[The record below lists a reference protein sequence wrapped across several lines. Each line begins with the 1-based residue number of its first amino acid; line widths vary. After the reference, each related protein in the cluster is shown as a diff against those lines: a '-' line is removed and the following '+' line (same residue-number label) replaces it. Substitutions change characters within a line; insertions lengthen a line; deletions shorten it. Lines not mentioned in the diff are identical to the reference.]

1 MIKWNPY
8 IFWFLIISILIYF
21 LPDKDELLIGVCIF
35 AILVVLFE
43 EISKGVRTVCE
54 ETITEIKIQ
63 IHKFRYLKRRVLEKN
78 IEVIDHCTKLLTKGI
93 TLLEQY
99 KDQYLA
105 NEIPSDL
112 MKKSKVVIQERL
124 HQNLE
129 TLKNRS
135 QKAQDYLEQQVK
147 VKFIGELKRLLNR
160 KHD

>member
-1 MIKWNPY
+1 M
-8 IFWFLIISILIYF
+8 
-21 LPDKDELLIGVCIF
+21 
-35 AILVVLFE
+35 A
-43 EISKGVRTVCE
+43 CE

-105 NEIPSDL
+105 NEIPLDL
-112 MKKSKVVIQERL
+112 MKKSKAVVQERL
-124 HQNLE
+124 YQNLE

-147 VKFIGELKRLLNR
+147 SKFIGELKRLLNK